1 MHPSVVRSP
10 RAHAAPVVP
19 VRALAAAAALS
30 ILALA
35 AAAPLHAQRPPAQ
48 RAIVELAP
56 YAGYLLA
63 GDYLDGPFG
72 TSIGARSGTLLGA
85 QLALNLTPGIA
96 VVGHVARASSDLEI
110 GVPFLGG
117 LDVGSREVWLMD
129 GGLQLSAP
137 ALSRGGAGIVPF
149 VQIGAGAARHE
160 LSGAGILRT
169 NSTNFAFN
177 AGVGADLMLGRSIGL
192 RLLAKDYIGKF
203 DVQEASGLDAEG
215 KLGHNVALSVGLKL
229 GF

>member
-1 MHPSVVRSP
+1 MHPSVVRSS
-10 RAHAAPVVP
+10 RAVVAPVVP
-19 VRALAAAAALS
+19 IRAVRAAAALTLLS
-30 ILALA
+30 LAV
-35 AAAPLHAQRPPAQ
+35 AAPLHAQRPIA
-48 RAIVELAP
+48 ELSP
-56 YAGYLLA
+56 YAGYLFA
-63 GDYLDGPFG
+63 GDYLDGPLG
-72 TSIGARSGTLLGA
+72 TSVGAHNGTLLGA
-85 QLALNLTPGIA
+85 QLALNLTPSIA

-117 LDVGSREVWLMD
+117 VGVGSSEVWLMD

-177 AGVGADLMLGRSIGL
+177 AGLGADLMLGRNVGL
-192 RLLAKDYIGKF
+192 RLLAKDYVGKF
-203 DVQEASGLDAEG
+203 DVQEAGGVDAEG
-215 KLGHNVALSVGLKL
+215 RIGHNVALSVGLKL